1 MQLKIK
7 KINKDAV
14 LPSRAHEFDAG
25 LDLFSVEDLDLLPGE
40 RKQIKTGIIMAIPE
54 GYVGLIWDK
63 SGLSFKYGLKVFG
76 GVIDS
81 GYRGEIMVVIANT
94 SQNKYEIKKSQKIAQ
109 LLIQKVELVDVVE
122 SELLSDTQRGIGGFG
137 SSGLC

>member
-1 MQLKIK
+1 MELKVK
-7 KINKDAV
+7 KIHKDAV

-25 LDLFSVEDLDLLPGE
+25 LDLYSTQDLDLLSGE
-40 RKQIKTGIIMAIPE
+40 RKQIKTGIAMAIPE

-81 GYRGEIMVVIANT
+81 GYRGEVRVIIANT
-94 SQNKYEIKKSQKIAQ
+94 SQTKYEVKKGQKIAQ
-109 LLIQKVELVDVVE
+109 LLIQKVELMSVVE
-122 SELLSDTQRGIGGFG
+122 SDLLSDTQRGIGGFG
-137 SSGLC
+137 STGLC